1 MSKLDRQIKRL
12 KNKDEDAF
20 VYIYNQTKAAV
31 YSVVMNVLHD
41 RTQTEDVMQEVYITM
56 VKSINSYQENGKFLS
71 WLLTIAKNKAIDHY
85 RRNKNTEVLF
95 DPTEGENEY
104 LLADNN
110 THETFSLETNYLLS
124 ILDVDE
130 KEVVLL
136 KIVSDMKFR
145 EISDHLQ
152 KPLGT
157 VIWLYNKAIKKMQE
171 EAKEK
176 GLWRKKN

>member
-1 MSKLDRQIKRL
+1 MSKLDRQIKKL

-71 WLLTIAKNKAIDHY
+71 WLLMIAKNKAIDHY

-110 THETFSLETNYLLS
+110 THETFSLEANYLLS
-124 ILDVDE
+124 ILDADE

-152 KPLGT
+152 KPLET

-176 GLWRKKN
+176 GL

>member
-1 MSKLDRQIKRL
+1 L
-12 KNKDEDAF
+12 A
-20 VYIYNQTKAAV
+20 
-31 YSVVMNVLHD
+31 
-41 RTQTEDVMQEVYITM
+41 
-56 VKSINSYQENGKFLS
+56 IN
-71 WLLTIAKNKAIDHY
+71 DY

-110 THETFSLETNYLLS
+110 THETFSLEANYLLS
-124 ILDVDE
+124 ILGADE

-176 GLWRKKN
+176 GL